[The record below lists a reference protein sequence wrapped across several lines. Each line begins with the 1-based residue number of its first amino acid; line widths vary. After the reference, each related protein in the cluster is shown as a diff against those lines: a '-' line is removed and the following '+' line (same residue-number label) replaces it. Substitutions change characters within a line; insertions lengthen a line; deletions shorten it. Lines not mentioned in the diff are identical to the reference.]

1 MSNFYTSVE
10 RHGNNIL
17 WRGYQDGE
25 RFAHKVP
32 FKPSLYM
39 PAPGKKTTH
48 TTLTEGAGVAGK
60 KFDSMKEAKEFSEQY
75 KDVANFKIC
84 GNTNFVQQFIQ
95 ERYPDDI
102 EFNVH
107 DINIASFD
115 IEVDIS
121 DDGFKDSHKMK
132 IRRKQK

>member
-10 RHGNNIL
+10 RYGNNIL
-17 WRGYQDGE
+17 WRGYDNGE
-25 RFAHKVP
+25 RFSHKVP
-32 FKPSLYM
+32 FKPTIFL
-39 PAPGKKTTH
+39 PAEGDHK
-48 TTLTEGAGVAGK
+48 TLTDGTSVSGK
-60 KFDSMKEAKEFSEQY
+60 KFDTMKEAKEFVEQY
-75 KDVANFKIC
+75 KDVPNFEIC
-84 GNTNFVQQFIQ
+84 GNTNFIQQFIQ
-95 ERYPDDI
+95 EKYPGDI